1 MAVSVP
7 LWLHMSATSC
17 LPTLSQKMRFLSHTD
32 AENEPTWKP
41 VEFPGMTGAIVL
53 QGGGGDEVVLWQG
66 GA

>member
-1 MAVSVP
+1 
-7 LWLHMSATSC
+7 
-17 LPTLSQKMRFLSHTD
+17 MRFLSHTD